1 MPRSN
6 TLPTDPP
13 KGTYTGDGRPNRS
26 RTTKMR
32 SQVTSQEPSKAQTI
46 PHSTSH
52 KTFRHESK
60 KSNSSI
66 VTGSSTLKPARPDG
80 LNRQNSVQTRY
91 MNMLLSLDTIP
102 RMHNIYISFFSCKSS
117 SSRISNPQP
126 STINPLALTSSRDPP
141 CRFHN
146 LPRHIHI
153 SPISPLI
160 FSSFRSPR
168 CNHPTYSARSQEHP
182 SSLDRKLQLWYWRI
196 GYAMAL
202 VHASTELRVA
212 FE

>member
-80 LNRQNSVQTRY
+80 LNRQNSMQPPDIFCTQSRTSLFSGSQASAVVLAHRVCYGSGTRI
-91 MNMLLSLDTIP
+91 DGITCG
-102 RMHNIYISFFSCKSS
+102 F
-117 SSRISNPQP
+117 
-126 STINPLALTSSRDPP
+126 
-141 CRFHN
+141 
-146 LPRHIHI
+146 
-153 SPISPLI
+153 
-160 FSSFRSPR
+160 
-168 CNHPTYSARSQEHP
+168 
-182 SSLDRKLQLWYWRI
+182 
-196 GYAMAL
+196 
-202 VHASTELRVA
+202 
-212 FE
+212 